1 MNETKRIPVSLQE
14 FSTLSQSWLTRA
26 IALTQHL
33 TWRKLR
39 GGILL
44 VIGYLLS
51 PLCWWNDLII
61 NLPIAYGF
69 GQLCSLLASNLLIP
83 GAIAG
88 YWLSN
93 IVGIMLMQ
101 TGVLTVLQ
109 EQSSARNFKQEL
121 ITGILTSTAYT
132 ALIVILLQCKIL
144 ETPFFQQFALFN
156 F

>member
-26 IALTQHL
+26 IALTQNL

-39 GGILL
+39 GGVLL

-69 GQLCSLLASNLLIP
+69 GHLCSLLASNLLIP

-101 TGVLTVLQ
+101 TGVLTVWR
-109 EQSSARNFKQEL
+109 EQSSERNFKQEL
-121 ITGILTSTAYT
+121 INGILTSTAYT

-144 ETPFFQQFALFN
+144 ETPFFQQLALFN